1 LDDQRPLAE
10 TWDAEAESWIAW
22 ARKPG
27 HDSYWNFHRDIFR
40 TLLPPPQGRVLD
52 VGCGE
57 GRLPRDL
64 TSWGYQ
70 AAGVDASPTLIAA
83 AREADP
89 VGDYRVADAAELP
102 FANDTFAVVTAF
114 MSLQDIDRYAQA
126 ISEAARVL
134 VPGGYMCVAVTHPMQ
149 TAGEFESRATDAP
162 FVIRDSYFESRRI
175 GGKPFTREGM
185 AMTFHS
191 EHRPLQAYFAAL
203 TGAGLVVDR
212 LVETPDDSDPPG
224 DRWRRMP
231 LFLDLRARKI

>member
-1 LDDQRPLAE
+1 
-10 TWDAEAESWIAW
+10 
-22 ARKPG
+22 
-27 HDSYWNFHRDIFR
+27 
-40 TLLPPPQGRVLD
+40 
-52 VGCGE
+52 
-57 GRLPRDL
+57 
-64 TSWGYQ
+64 
-70 AAGVDASPTLIAA
+70 
-83 AREADP
+83 
-89 VGDYRVADAAELP
+89 
-102 FANDTFAVVTAF
+102 
-114 MSLQDIDRYAQA
+114 
-126 ISEAARVL
+126 
-134 VPGGYMCVAVTHPMQ
+134 MCVAVTHPMQ